1 MADLQQDAHQLAELA
16 VFALNHAL
24 RSIEDS
30 EGMLVPFVMT
40 DNEAEGRSLHRF
52 VADSMEES
60 RRRAEDWVGEADLSV
75 SRYAFARDG
84 YVKLDDVKW
93 DAVFVEAGD
102 RVLPHGMLLCQRYRP
117 ENGSGSAR
125 HVVGEPMLIDN
136 LHRGCATTDPGICAE
151 LAP

>member
-1 MADLQQDAHQLAELA
+1 MEQVGLEQGAHDLAELA

-40 DNEAEGRSLHRF
+40 DTENEGRSLHRF

-60 RRRAEDWVGEADLSV
+60 RQRARDWIAETDLSV
-75 SRYAFARDG
+75 VRYAFAWDG
-84 YVKLDDVKW
+84 YVRLDDVKW

-102 RVLPHGMLLCQRYRP
+102 RVLPHGMLLCQRYQLEAGEDGQR
-117 ENGSGSAR
+117 R
-125 HVVGEPMLIDN
+125 VVGEPMLVDKPVS
-136 LHRGCATTDPGICAE
+136 LLTDE
-151 LAP
+151 

>member
-1 MADLQQDAHQLAELA
+1 MANLQQDAHELAELA

-60 RRRAEDWVGEADLSV
+60 RQRAKNWVGEADLSV
-75 SRYAFARDG
+75 SRYAFAWDG
-84 YVKLDDVKW
+84 YVRLDDIKW

-102 RVLPHGMLLCQRYRP
+102 RMLPYGMLLCQRYQP
-117 ENGSGSAR
+117 QNGDMGSR
-125 HVVGEPMLIDN
+125 HVVGEPMLIDKPVSMLCDDWRQKQSN
-136 LHRGCATTDPGICAE
+136 
-151 LAP
+151 